1 MVMSAD
7 LAHILTVYHPKGA
20 MATNNPEGRSLAE
33 SYFLKDLRNHE
44 FNSDRLARN
53 SIIPAKVDY
62 KD

>member
-20 MATNNPEGRSLAE
+20 MVASSSEGRSLAE
-33 SYFLKDLRNHE
+33 SYFLKDISNHE
-44 FNSDRLARN
+44 FNRDRLARN